1 MGAVTAGQLLIL
13 LPSPNASL
21 LFLVL
26 PEVGPIDDSLLPA
39 DLMLGFANLRDWRDT
54 TKPEQ
59 QEGT

>member
-26 PEVGPIDDSLLPA
+26 PEVGPIDDSPLPA
-39 DLMLGFANLRDWRDT
+39 DLMLGFANLRD
-54 TKPEQ
+54 
-59 QEGT
+59 